1 MLSSCVTFST
11 GTELSGEFIYR
22 IPSTSITAVHTQKI
36 AAIIFFML
44 NPRFLP
50 NYSSD
55 SKSRDST
62 ALLPEELPLPEE
74 EPPEDELLPEDELP
88 LPDDEPPP
96 EDELPDEDDEP
107 PDDELPLPDDE
118 PPPEDELLDDEPLFP
133 EDLPDDELL
142 PDDDVLPD
150 ELLPEDLPDDELLP
164 GDDVLPEDF
173 DSVFCSGFAVA
184 LLDDDFGF
192 SGLSVVI
199 LSAS

>member
-22 IPSTSITAVHTQKI
+22 IPSTNITAVHTQKI

-62 ALLPEELPLPEE
+62 VLLPEELPLPEDD
-74 EPPEDELLPEDELP
+74 DELPEDEP
-88 LPDDEPPP
+88 LPEEDELPDEEPPP
-96 EDELPDEDDEP
+96 EDELPE
-107 PDDELPLPDDE
+107 DELPEDELPFPEDE
-118 PPPEDELLDDEPLFP
+118 PPEDELPFPEDEPLFP

-142 PDDDVLPD
+142 PDDDVLPE

-192 SGLSVVI
+192 SGRSEERR
-199 LSAS
+199 

>member
-1 MLSSCVTFST
+1 
-11 GTELSGEFIYR
+11 
-22 IPSTSITAVHTQKI
+22 
-36 AAIIFFML
+36 ML

-62 ALLPEELPLPEE
+62 VLLPEELPLPEDDDE
-74 EPPEDELLPEDELP
+74 LPEDEPPEDELPFPE
-88 LPDDEPPP
+88 
-96 EDELPDEDDEP
+96 
-107 PDDELPLPDDE
+107 
-118 PPPEDELLDDEPLFP
+118 DEPLF
-133 EDLPDDELL
+133 
-142 PDDDVLPD
+142 
-150 ELLPEDLPDDELLP
+150 PEDLPDDELLP